1 MHTVIPARDPQTLES
16 TGYYFIL
23 FPNPAY
29 ARAYQGHVL
38 HLHRVAKTYTPTSIE
53 SPLPLESGMVIG
65 GEDAHAILQ
74 DYALCPP
81 SQDMQLKLLYPQSN
95 PSAKQLLDQKG
106 YRQLLEGNDKTGRAV
121 LFRVEGQQLTTS
133 VIRDMMATDSRE
145 RGLAWDMSIEKVD
158 NSATTTD
165 GRDCQGL
172 EYNGNPELLR
182 PQRSTPSK
190 WVLSFADETQ
200 ARSFIRAWHR
210 RPFPTTRGEGPRLV
224 HAELM
229 W

>member
-1 MHTVIPARDPQTLES
+1 MRDPQTLECA
-16 TGYYFIL
+16 GYYFML

-53 SPLPLESGMVIG
+53 SPLPLERGTVIE
-65 GEDAHAILQ
+65 GEDAYAILQ

-81 SQDMQLKLLYPQSN
+81 SQDMQLKLLYPQCD
-95 PSAKQLLDQKG
+95 PSTKRLLDQRG
-106 YRQLLEGNDKTGRAV
+106 YCQLVGGNDKRGRSV
-121 LFRVEGQQLTTS
+121 LFSVEGQQLTTS
-133 VIRDMMATDSRE
+133 VIRDAMAADGQE
-145 RGLAWDMSIEKVD
+145 RGLAWDMSVEKVD
-158 NSATTTD
+158 NSAATTLD
-165 GRDCQGL
+165 GDCHGL
-172 EYNGNPELLR
+172 EHD
-182 PQRSTPSK
+182 STPESTSQRFTSLRYI
-190 WVLSFADETQ
+190 LSFAHENQ

-210 RPFPTTRGEGPRLV
+210 RPFPATRSEGPSLV

>member
-1 MHTVIPARDPQTLES
+1 MRDPQTLECA
-16 TGYYFIL
+16 GYYFML

-53 SPLPLESGMVIG
+53 SPLPLESGTVIG

-74 DYALCPP
+74 NYALCPP
-81 SQDMQLKLLYPQSN
+81 SQDIQLKLLYPQCN
-95 PSAKQLLDQKG
+95 PNTKRLLDQRG
-106 YRQLLEGNDKTGRAV
+106 YRQLVEGNDKRGRSV

-133 VIRDMMATDSRE
+133 IIRDTIAADGQE
-145 RGLAWDMSIEKVD
+145 RGLAWGMSIEKVEK
-158 NSATTTD
+158 SAATTVD
-165 GRDCQGL
+165 GGCHVL
-172 EYNGNPELLR
+172 EYDGSPELR
-182 PQRSTPSK
+182 PQRTTPLRYI
-190 WVLSFADETQ
+190 LSFADENQ

-210 RPFPTTRGEGPRLV
+210 RPFPGTRGEGPNLV

>member
-1 MHTVIPARDPQTLES
+1 M
-16 TGYYFIL
+16 L

-29 ARAYQGHVL
+29 ARAYQGRVL

-53 SPLPLESGMVIG
+53 SPLPLESGTVIG

-81 SQDMQLKLLYPQSN
+81 SQDIQLKLLYPQCD
-95 PSAKQLLDQKG
+95 PSTKRLLDQRG
-106 YRQLLEGNDKTGRAV
+106 YRQLVGANDKRGRSV

-133 VIRDMMATDSRE
+133 VIRDTMAADGRE
-145 RGLAWDMSIEKVD
+145 RGLPWGMSIEKVD
-158 NSATTTD
+158 NSAAMTVD
-165 GRDCQGL
+165 GDCHGL
-172 EYNGNPELLR
+172 EYDRTPEMR
-182 PQRSTPSK
+182 PQSSTPLRYI
-190 WVLSFADETQ
+190 LSFADENH

-210 RPFPTTRGEGPRLV
+210 RPFPAARGEGPSLV

>member
-1 MHTVIPARDPQTLES
+1 MRDPETLECA
-16 TGYYFIL
+16 GYYYML

-53 SPLPLESGMVIG
+53 SPLPIESGTVIG
-65 GEDAHAILQ
+65 GKDAHAMLQ

-81 SQDMQLKLLYPQSN
+81 SQDIQLKLLSSPYDPRS
-95 PSAKQLLDQKG
+95 KQLLDQRG
-106 YRQLLEGNDKTGRAV
+106 YRQLVRVNDKRGRSV

-133 VIRDMMATDSRE
+133 VIRDTMAADGRE
-145 RGLAWDMSIEKVD
+145 RGLAWGISIEKVD
-158 NSATTTD
+158 TSAAMTVD
-165 GRDCQGL
+165 GDCHGQD
-172 EYNGNPELLR
+172 YDRAPELR
-182 PQRSTPSK
+182 PQRSGASRYI
-190 WVLSFADETQ
+190 LSFADENHG
-200 ARSFIRAWHR
+200 RSFIRAWHL
-210 RPFPTTRGEGPRLV
+210 RPFPTARGEGPALV

>member
-1 MHTVIPARDPQTLES
+1 MRDPETLECA
-16 TGYYFIL
+16 GYYYML

-53 SPLPLESGMVIG
+53 SPLPIESGTVIG
-65 GEDAHAILQ
+65 GKDAHAMLQ

-81 SQDMQLKLLYPQSN
+81 SQDIQLKLLSSQYDPRT
-95 PSAKQLLDQKG
+95 KQLLDQRG
-106 YRQLLEGNDKTGRAV
+106 YRQLVGVNDKRGRSV

-133 VIRDMMATDSRE
+133 VIRDTMAADGRE
-145 RGLAWDMSIEKVD
+145 RGLAWGISIEKVD
-158 NSATTTD
+158 TSAAMTFN
-165 GRDCQGL
+165 GDCHGQ
-172 EYNGNPELLR
+172 EYDRAPELR
-182 PQRSTPSK
+182 TQRSGASRYI
-190 WVLSFADETQ
+190 LSFADENH

-210 RPFPTTRGEGPRLV
+210 RPFPTARGEGPALV